1 MNSGEWREC
10 VRIADPVI
18 VTFGALAVALILGA
32 NSPPAEAGKVCSRL
46 GLDDNCAK
54 SSDLKG
60 RLDLEQPGKNGR
72 LRVRDQGGEIAV
84 ELDARSGHV
93 TNLFSNDPD
102 ESNGLVKAWA
112 QINADGTVAACWR
125 CNTDPAETSRL
136 NTGSYEIDFTPLAT
150 DITGRPR
157 SATVSGIGIVPVA
170 SIRAVDR
177 TTPPDDSTVH
187 IFTENPATGG
197 RIDAPFVL
205 IIY

>member
-18 VTFGALAVALILGA
+18 VTFGAVAVALILGA

-84 ELDARSGHV
+84 ELDARSGNV

-112 QINADGTVAACWR
+112 QINADGTIEACWR
-125 CNTDPAETSRL
+125 CNTDTNETRRF
-136 NTGSYEIDFTPLAT
+136 NTGAYEVDFTPLAP

-157 SATVSGIGIVPVA
+157 SATIDNLGGGDAPI
-170 SIRAVDR
+170 AVLYLADR
-177 TTPPDDSTVH
+177 DGDPSSVFVDT
-187 IFTENPATGG
+187 NNLAGANL
-197 RIDAPFVL
+197 DAPFVL
-205 IIY
+205 TIY